1 MFLTNTFS
9 AMLPLSLLPTFGR
22 RNLLSLQQ
30 FFHQR
35 YEDYYVT
42 FGNLSNSFSRS
53 LLKKR
58 LPFNKLDGG
67 DFFSDSLNI
76 LSLVFITFINPPFL
90 GWPLQKW
97 FCAQTRGELGY
108 LGLLFHLEYLNV
120 LMYANWAGLIV
131 NTNFHL
137 GEEGS
142 LGEKEGEV
150 GSGEASKL
158 HYCSDRPQ
166 DNELCRASRPCSRAT
181 KARQAQRKCATAA
194 HSLRYPQQTLVRRLR
209 HGDNNRRKRRTGGQ
223 GGGKGGSGRVG
234 KEGCMGRNKQLWDN
248 LNHRFSKYLKYWLIY
263 QWNEMN
269 LGIVQT
275 LNFSFQIQIYLNV
288 NSGNLFRNVWF
299 KFLDDS

>member
-1 MFLTNTFS
+1 MKTII
-9 AMLPLSLLPTFGR
+9 
-22 RNLLSLQQ
+22 
-30 FFHQR
+30 
-35 YEDYYVT
+35 VT

-76 LSLVFITFINPPFL
+76 LSLVFITFLNPPFP

-97 FCAQTRGELGY
+97 FCAQTRVWIPWITFPPGIFKRPNVCKLGRANS
-108 LGLLFHLEYLNV
+108 EYKFPSGRGV
-120 LMYANWAGLIV
+120 
-131 NTNFHL
+131 
-137 GEEGS
+137 S
-142 LGEKEGEV
+142 LDEKQGEV

-209 HGDNNRRKRRTGGQ
+209 HGDNNRRKRRTEGGKR
-223 GGGKGGSGRVG
+223 GAFGGKGGSGSRGAFQVTF
-234 KEGCMGRNKQLWDN
+234 
-248 LNHRFSKYLKYWLIY
+248 RFSSLKPPLS
-263 QWNEMN
+263 
-269 LGIVQT
+269 
-275 LNFSFQIQIYLNV
+275 NF
-288 NSGNLFRNVWF
+288 
-299 KFLDDS
+299 